1 MNRKKLLVTSI
12 ILLFSLVSSYA
23 DSFTDILQDLAVQ
36 TACIGQYSATQAGG
50 GWYDDPH
57 DYYIPAMM
65 AERFKNMSG
74 NMTRTTTF
82 YGVCFDYAEF
92 AYWDIKNY
100 QSMYNN
106 AGMRESQYFLAGV
119 DSNSNVITLSSPSNR
134 NEATRIQN
142 GVYVKT
148 YGSSSYRDVKTH
160 KMLNGTRALH
170 HAWLWGMR
178 NDGVWFWVDPTWTD
192 NLGYVV
198 YGYVANGEEIQL
210 RPDEKYCINYP
221 DYLKNLPAPPKWGK
235 KLAPSTST
243 TTSSTST
250 SYSSSSSSNPIGG
263 YFSLGYIGTFNLG
276 NETDSS
282 FFNFHKYGFEF
293 SAETLADQGDIFA
306 ILAFDYII
314 NHSEEKPVD
323 SWLVGFDWGYG
334 LLSFFQPYLGG
345 SLGMKWTDSF
355 TWENIGFAWKVNG
368 GIRIPLSSFTVRT
381 DISYGTILGL
391 AGTVAVGMYF

>member
-1 MNRKKLLVTSI
+1 MKNRHIIFEIIISLLAAT
-12 ILLFSLVSSYA
+12 LSYA

-57 DYYIPAMM
+57 DYYTPPMM

-92 AYWDIKNY
+92 AYWDIKDY
-100 QSMYNN
+100 QTLYNN
-106 AGMRESQYFLAGV
+106 EGMRESQFFLAGV
-119 DSNSNVITLSSPSNR
+119 DSNSNVITLSSPANR

-148 YGSSSYRDVKTH
+148 YGSASYRDVKTH
-160 KMLNGTRALH
+160 KMLNGARALH
-170 HAWLWGMR
+170 HAWLWVMR
-178 NDGVWFWVDPTWTD
+178 NDGVWFWIDPTWTD

-210 RPDEKYCINYP
+210 RPDEKYCITYP

-243 TTSSTST
+243 ATSSTST
-250 SYSSSSSSNPIGG
+250 SYSSSNSSNPIGG
-263 YFSLGYIGTFNLG
+263 YFSFGYTGSFNLE
-276 NETDSS
+276 NETESS
-282 FFNFHKYGFEF
+282 FFNFNKCGFEF
-293 SAETLADQGDIFA
+293 SSETLADQGDIFA
-306 ILAFDYII
+306 IFSFDYLID
-314 NHSEEKPVD
+314 HSEEKTVD

-355 TWENIGFAWKVNG
+355 SWENIGFAWKVNG

>member
-1 MNRKKLLVTSI
+1 
-12 ILLFSLVSSYA
+12 
-23 DSFTDILQDLAVQ
+23 
-36 TACIGQYSATQAGG
+36 
-50 GWYDDPH
+50 
-57 DYYIPAMM
+57 
-65 AERFKNMSG
+65 
-74 NMTRTTTF
+74 
-82 YGVCFDYAEF
+82 
-92 AYWDIKNY
+92 
-100 QSMYNN
+100 
-106 AGMRESQYFLAGV
+106 MRESQFFLAGV
-119 DSNSNVITLSSPSNR
+119 DSNSNVIILSSPSNR

-148 YGSSSYRDVKTH
+148 YGSASFRDVKTH
-160 KMLNGTRALH
+160 KMLNGERTLD
-170 HAWLWGMR
+170 HAWLWIMR
-178 NDGVWFWVDPTWTD
+178 NDGICFWVDPTWTD

-243 TTSSTST
+243 ATSTTST
-250 SYSSSSSSNPIGG
+250 SYSSSSSSKPIGA
-263 YFSLGYIGTFNLG
+263 YFSFGYTGSFNLE
-276 NETDSS
+276 NKTESS
-282 FFNFHKYGFEF
+282 FFNFNKCGFEF
-293 SAETLADQGDIFA
+293 STETLADQGDIFA
-306 ILAFDYII
+306 IFSFDYLID
-314 NHSEEKPVD
+314 HSEEKTVD

-355 TWENIGFAWKVNG
+355 SWKNIGFAWKVNG

>member
-1 MNRKKLLVTSI
+1 
-12 ILLFSLVSSYA
+12 
-23 DSFTDILQDLAVQ
+23 
-36 TACIGQYSATQAGG
+36 
-50 GWYDDPH
+50 
-57 DYYIPAMM
+57 MM

-92 AYWDIKNY
+92 AYWDIKDY
-100 QSMYNN
+100 QTLYNN
-106 AGMRESQYFLAGV
+106 EGMRESQFFLAGV

-142 GVYVKT
+142 GVPIKT
-148 YGSSSYRDVKTH
+148 YGSASFRDVKTH
-160 KMLNGTRALH
+160 KMLNGERALH
-170 HAWLWGMR
+170 HAWLWIMR
-178 NDGVWFWVDPTWTD
+178 NDGIWFWIDPTWTD

-235 KLAPSTST
+235 KLAPSTSI
-243 TTSSTST
+243 TTSSVST
-250 SYSSSSSSNPIGG
+250 SNSSSSSSNPIGG
-263 YFSLGYIGTFNLG
+263 YFSFGYTESINLE
-276 NETDSS
+276 NETESS
-282 FFNFHKYGFEF
+282 FFNFNKCGFEF
-293 SAETLADQGDIFA
+293 STETVADQGDIFA
-306 ILAFDYII
+306 IFSYDYLIDY
-314 NHSEEKPVD
+314 SEEKTVD

-355 TWENIGFAWKVNG
+355 SWKNIGFAWKVNG